1 MKKLWPYIKEL
12 EDLAIYF
19 PDMKPD
25 QYPDRDYM
33 WTVISTLRTD
43 VTQKLVKQARDHR
56 SVTREENNEELV
68 EVDPEIFREIKS
80 ILTQKRKILILIFP
94 IIVIQ
99 LRKEG
104 SHFY

>member
-1 MKKLWPYIKEL
+1 MQKYVLHLKDAKWIVAPKYKELGVKKLWPYIKEL

-68 EVDPEIFREIKS
+68 
-80 ILTQKRKILILIFP
+80 
-94 IIVIQ
+94 
-99 LRKEG
+99 
-104 SHFY
+104 